1 MTCLLI
7 HNPNTYS
14 NWPSLPDIYVATHIM
29 NALLNCKNSLTSSD
43 LLSVCSAEGMK
54 DQNHSVIL
62 QWYYY
67 MIKSRSKLLKLI
79 WSPNADTWA
88 DKRNLL
94 LFYCCFSAWRRD
106 QSHTLRGWILFIG
119 SPWLQISNSLKK
131 FESLGHKCF

>member
-14 NWPSLPDIYVATHIM
+14 NWPSLPDIHVATHIM
-29 NALLNCKNSLTSSD
+29 YALINCKNSATCSD

-79 WSPNADTWA
+79 WSPNADNEKIKGIYYCFIAALVPEGEIRVTHCA
-88 DKRNLL
+88 DG
-94 LFYCCFSAWRRD
+94 FC
-106 QSHTLRGWILFIG
+106 FIG